1 MAPGGELQGWRA
13 KVTQVW
19 ELLSYHKQ
27 KKMNWGRGCCFVFL
41 LVLMFQDIIFEFDH
55 GLYLR
60 DSAFENKACNI
71 YHLLVKVQ
79 KSPRRFTVLP
89 MTPQPHIH
97 THPCTHTHTVL
108 PSWTEENAQNY
119 CICISYFIKYMD
131 QTVPVPTETKRILNL
146 SNATQIPQ

>member
-1 MAPGGELQGWRA
+1 
-13 KVTQVW
+13 
-19 ELLSYHKQ
+19 
-27 KKMNWGRGCCFVFL
+27 
-41 LVLMFQDIIFEFDH
+41 MFQDIIFEFDH

-97 THPCTHTHTVL
+97 THPCTHTPQYCLAELKKMHKITVFAFL
-108 PSWTEENAQNY
+108 ISSNIWTRLFQFPQKPREFSTYPMQLKYNS
-119 CICISYFIKYMD
+119 CITLDMI
-131 QTVPVPTETKRILNL
+131 NL
-146 SNATQIPQ
+146 SPKANIKLILTF